1 MATWSG
7 NVPMSRPPESKY
19 SVPRVVN
26 KKQYDRPAEAGELIH
41 DKLERL
47 PKKKARAYAAGF
59 KQLIDLIERH
69 KPKV

>member
-7 NVPMSRPPESKY
+7 RVPTSRPPESKC
-19 SVPRVVN
+19 SIPRIVN
-26 KKQYDRPAEAGELIH
+26 KEQYDRFVEAGELIH

-47 PKKKARAYAAGF
+47 PKKKARAYVAGF

-69 KPKV
+69 KSKP